1 MVIRE
6 AQAGDLEAAGRVTQ
20 AAWREFQRPE
30 DPAWVGYF
38 GRLGDA
44 RARAAC
50 AVVLVAVEE
59 GVVVG
64 TVTLELDGT
73 LEGAALPAPEA
84 GLRML
89 AVAPEWRGRGVGRGL
104 VEACLERARAA
115 GKTEMRLH
123 TMDVMLSAAAL
134 YRSFGFQRD
143 PEADFTPAPG
153 LTALAYQLPLGG

>member
-1 MVIRE
+1 VVFRE
-6 AQAGDLEAAGRVTQ
+6 AGGDELEAAGRVTQ
-20 AAWREFQRPE
+20 AAWREFERPE

-38 GRLGDA
+38 ERLGDA
-44 RARAAC
+44 RARAEH

-59 GVVVG
+59 AAVVG
-64 TVTLELDGT
+64 TATLELDGT
-73 LEGAALPAPEA
+73 LEGAALPAQEA

-89 AVAPEWRGRGVGRGL
+89 AVAPEWRGRGVGRKL
-104 VEACLERARAA
+104 LEACLERARAA

-123 TMDVMLSAAAL
+123 TMDVMLAAAAL

-153 LTALAYQLPLGG
+153 VTALAYKLPLGG